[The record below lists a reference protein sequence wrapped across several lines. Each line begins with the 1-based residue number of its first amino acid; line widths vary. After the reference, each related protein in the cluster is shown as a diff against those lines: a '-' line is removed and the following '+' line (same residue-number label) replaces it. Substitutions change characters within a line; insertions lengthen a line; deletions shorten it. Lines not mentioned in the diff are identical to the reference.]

1 MRSLYVNEKGQ
12 IAWKNSFNERV
23 VTNLT
28 ALFSVDKHGATL
40 QKIADK
46 DYVDNILGLHH
57 AAFPDT
63 KEHYYVKFEMSK
75 LTEDKHEQLKIADYF
90 INHTLSDKVKDLV
103 VAVHNGNLDVAVK
116 ISKKML

>member
-1 MRSLYVNEKGQ
+1 MRSLGLNVKGQ
-12 IAWKNSFNERV
+12 IAWKSSFNERV
-23 VTNLT
+23 VENLT
-28 ALFSVDKHGATL
+28 ALFSIDNHGATL

-46 DYVDNILGLHH
+46 DYVDNVLGLHH
-57 AAFPDT
+57 AVFPDT

-75 LTEDKHEQLKIADYF
+75 LTEDKYEQLKIADYF

-103 VAVHNGNLDVAVK
+103 VAVQDDNLDEAIQ